1 MTAACSYQAIPNAS
15 AAAEEAMENGARDEL
30 APLTRNNDCT
40 SYDVPTTL
48 SNNAHLSSSA
58 SAAIS
63 KFGYI
68 ALGLIIG
75 YCSSESGRRSLWN
88 PTVRYNITEPP
99 EEESPSWFFHHHHH
113 DQEGLALHSG
123 KSFAHALPFEDA
135 FPGMKVWADT
145 LPTFLTEETKLLSE
159 SSPFGSFLMGSAT
172 TSSSSSSSSSSSNTN
187 KHLLYLVHPTAVTL
201 LYDTSKTPSN
211 SMISEYSLDYFLINS
226 GGFDA
231 QINQAYCAVASV
243 SALLNSLK
251 YMKRFRDVDDNN
263 SGWTFDLPVDQKY
276 DPYPYA
282 TQKDILLGDCVRNN
296 VIEEGDD
303 DSDGGARV
311 DGIFKPP
318 YGLSM
323 AQAADLLRCH
333 TSDEWEVT
341 VHEVDPSKTTLS
353 KMRLDITAALI
364 DPDARVMIN
373 YKRSEIGQVG
383 GGHFSPLGSY
393 HLPTDSFLIMDVA
406 KYKYPPVWVGAAT
419 LFSSLSTGENCAH
432 YDYPK
437 AQERL
442 VDNTS
447 DGSTKHLFNPLT
459 ADEYIQSLNVLG
471 CEAGYRGYVI
481 LKKK

>member
-1 MTAACSYQAIPNAS
+1 
-15 AAAEEAMENGARDEL
+15 MENGARDEL

-231 QINQAYCAVASV
+231 QINQAYCAV
-243 SALLNSLK
+243 
-251 YMKRFRDVDDNN
+251 
-263 SGWTFDLPVDQKY
+263 
-276 DPYPYA
+276 
-282 TQKDILLGDCVRNN
+282 VRNN
-296 VIEEGDD
+296 E
-303 DSDGGARV
+303 SL
-311 DGIFKPP
+311 IF
-318 YGLSM
+318 
-323 AQAADLLRCH
+323 LLCI
-333 TSDEWEVT
+333 VCF
-341 VHEVDPSKTTLS
+341 L
-353 KMRLDITAALI
+353 MQL
-364 DPDARVMIN
+364 
-373 YKRSEIGQVG
+373 
-383 GGHFSPLGSY
+383 
-393 HLPTDSFLIMDVA
+393 TDVFL
-406 KYKYPPVWVGAAT
+406 
-419 LFSSLSTGENCAH
+419 
-432 YDYPK
+432 
-437 AQERL
+437 L
-442 VDNTS
+442 VR
-447 DGSTKHLFNPLT
+447 HLFQH
-459 ADEYIQSLNVLG
+459 YSIV
-471 CEAGYRGYVI
+471 
-481 LKKK
+481 

>member
-1 MTAACSYQAIPNAS
+1 MSSSSHT
-15 AAAEEAMENGARDEL
+15 
-30 APLTRNNDCT
+30 
-40 SYDVPTTL
+40 
-48 SNNAHLSSSA
+48 HLLPSSA
-58 SAAIS
+58 SIMS

-88 PTVRYNITEPP
+88 PTVRFNTTES
-99 EEESPSWFFHHHHH
+99 EEESPWFFKHHH
-113 DQEGLALHSG
+113 DDYDEEGLSHPNG

-135 FPGMKVWADT
+135 FPGMKVWADS
-145 LPTFLTEETKLLSE
+145 LPTFLTEESKLLSE
-159 SSPFGSFLMGSAT
+159 SSPFGAFLMGA
-172 TSSSSSSSSSSSNTN
+172 SSSSSSSNSN

-201 LYDTSKTPSN
+201 LYDTSKSSN
-211 SMISEYSLDYFLINS
+211 VMISEYSLDYFLLNS

-231 QINQAYCAVASV
+231 QINQAYCGVATV

-251 YMKRFRDVDDNN
+251 YMKRFRDVDDI
-263 SGWTFDLPVDQKY
+263 SGWTFDLPVDQRY

-296 VIEEGDD
+296 VIQEGDD
-303 DSDGGARV
+303 DSEGGTHV

-318 YGLSM
+318 YGLNM
-323 AQAADLLRCH
+323 AQVADLLRCH

-353 KMRLDITAALI
+353 KMRFDLTAALI

-373 YKRSEIGQVG
+373 YHRQGLGQVG

-393 HLPTDSFLIMDVA
+393 HPPTDSFLIMDVA

-419 LFSSLSTGENCAH
+419 LFSSLSTLENCAH

-442 VDNTS
+442 VDNKS
-447 DGSTKHLFNPLT
+447 DGSTNHLFNPLT
-459 ADEYIQSLNVLG
+459 ADEYVQSLNVLG